1 MRTLLVVNAVLSIG
15 LLSACGRN
23 IHLGGQGFKTSDT
36 ASETQGT
43 TGAGNAQ
50 PVNSPP
56 AIQSLSLGPDPLLSN
71 QPATASAV
79 AIDYE
84 NDPITFVYD
93 WSVNNVPVQSG
104 QQPTLASEYFSA
116 GQVVSVSVTPSDA
129 FGTGT
134 SVTKSLTVQNLPPTA
149 GSISLTPTTPIA
161 GADDLLCEAFDST
174 DPDGTVP
181 TYRFNWTVDSVP
193 FTAATDSPTSSVVA
207 AINT

>member
-1 MRTLLVVNAVLSIG
+1 MLS
-15 LLSACGRN
+15 
-23 IHLGGQGFKTSDT
+23 H
-36 ASETQGT
+36 
-43 TGAGNAQ
+43 
-50 PVNSPP
+50 
-56 AIQSLSLGPDPLLSN
+56 

-134 SVTKSLTVQNLPPTA
+134 SVTKSLTVQNASSDCRFHLVD
-149 GSISLTPTTPIA
+149 
-161 GADDLLCEAFDST
+161 ADNT
-174 DPDGTVP
+174 DCRSG
-181 TYRFNWTVDSVP
+181 
-193 FTAATDSPTSSVVA
+193 
-207 AINT
+207 